1 MTARTVA
8 LVAHDH
14 KKAEL
19 LQWVKHHQALLA
31 PFNLVATGTTGKLIS
46 DETGLS
52 GIRREEGYR

>member
-31 PFNLVATGTTGKLIS
+31 PFNLVATGTTGN
-46 DETGLS
+46 
-52 GIRREEGYR
+52 